1 MVLWQDFHIDP
12 KLSRKLDDANV
23 LKPLKS
29 SGRSP
34 LTSPHSQDR
43 PALQQPAA
51 SVAADSKAKAQ
62 PKNDDG
68 PVVSDERRQRAI
80 IAAAAAEK

>member
-1 MVLWQDFHIDP
+1 VVLWQDFNVEA
-12 KLSRKLDDANV
+12 KLLRKIDDAHM
-23 LKPLKS
+23 LKPLQS

-51 SVAADSKAKAQ
+51 SVAGDSKTKAQ
-62 PKNDDG
+62 AKNDDG